1 MKNITILI
9 FSLFSSIVFAEEP
22 VKKIHFAVVPSFQNY
37 DLSGGGFAVA
47 SKNQVG
53 QGLDFSYEDDQ
64 DPDVGWKIRLSS
76 NKQEITTPSGL
87 SPSKVNSELQRALLG
102 YQLEHQN
109 YKLFLGFEYRNRTAG
124 STTPSQV
131 LPTTSRLGPHVAA
144 KKTVNYSENLD
155 MEYGLGLFLPFYV
168 QESKPLTG
176 SYKYS
181 LAPEGSF
188 NLVHRLNKN
197 VLVSI
202 GLEVLLETTVYAGL
216 GERGTRDATEQ
227 FLTFNLPVAVKY
239 EFY

>member
-1 MKNITILI
+1 MKIITIFIFII
-9 FSLFSSIVFAEEP
+9 FSHIGFAEQP
-22 VKKIHFAVVPSFQNY
+22 GRKFHFAIVPSFQNY
-37 DLSGGGFAVA
+37 DLFGAGFAVA

-102 YQLEHQN
+102 YQIEYQE
-109 YKLFLGFEYRNRTAG
+109 YKFFLGFEYRNRTVG
-124 STTPSQV
+124 STTPNQV

-144 KKTVNYSENLD
+144 KKTTNYKENLD
-155 MEYGLGLFLPFYV
+155 IEYGLGLFLPVYV
-168 QESKPLTG
+168 QESKQLTG

-181 LAPEGSF
+181 IAPEGSF
-188 NLVHRLNKN
+188 NFIHRLNKN
-197 VLVSI
+197 VLVSV
-202 GLEVLLETTVYAGL
+202 GLEVLLEITAYAGL